1 MNEQISAY
9 LERNW
14 LELAGVATGIVCVYY
29 NARQNVWGWVWSLV
43 SVGIYFVIFLRTK
56 LYADAGLQ
64 VFFFVVSG
72 YGIYEWRFGGENRTV
87 LPVSRFPTKF
97 ILPTLLAGLAFW
109 VGLSWVLHRYTDAAL
124 PYLDSALTTVSLV
137 AQWMLA
143 RKYLENWLLWIG
155 ADVVYV
161 GMYAFKDLYWTAFLY
176 FVYLGLATMGYLAW
190 RRNLSELLGDPARF
204 SGF

>member
-1 MNEQISAY
+1 MNEQINAY
-9 LERNW
+9 FQKNG
-14 LELAGVATGIVCVYY
+14 LELAGVLTGIVCVYY
-29 NARQNVWGWVWSLV
+29 NARQNVWGWAWSMI

-64 VFFFVVSG
+64 VFFFVVSV
-72 YGIYEWRFGGENRTV
+72 YGIYEWLFGGENRTE
-87 LPVSRFPTKF
+87 LPVSRFPKKYVA
-97 ILPTLLAGLAFW
+97 LTLVAGVAFW
-109 VGLSWVLHRYTDAAL
+109 AGLSWVLHRYTDAAL

-155 ADVVYV
+155 ADAVYV
-161 GMYAFKDLYWTAFLY
+161 GMYLFKDLHYTAFLY

-190 RRNLSELLGDPARF
+190 RKALPVRLKGV
-204 SGF
+204 